1 MKQKGLYKAALYC
14 RLSQDDGLV
23 GDSSSIQTQK
33 MMLEKYANDNGIIIV
48 DYYIDDGYSGT
59 NFDRPAFPRMIAD
72 IDDEK
77 VNMVITKDLS
87 RLGRDY
93 VRTGYYIDFYFK
105 DKDIRYIAINDNV
118 DTLYENND
126 IAPFKNILNEMYAK
140 DTSRKVK
147 TAKKLLMQKG
157 LYMAAQPPY
166 GYKKDPNDKNHL
178 VIDEEAA
185 KVVKLIFDL
194 VLSNMGISTIA
205 KELNKRCVPIPSV
218 YKASKGYQC
227 YQTLLDSRKLKYN
240 DDDVEKWSTATVG
253 NILRNQMYVGDMV
266 GNKREIKNYRTGKQ
280 IIHTKDE
287 YIVIPNTHEP
297 IISREDFEKVQKQ
310 VSNKHRPS
318 KTNHENIF
326 RGILKCANCGRS
338 MTMYHKVLANGK
350 VVWRYRCMG
359 KTIRHG
365 IDTESNIIKYDD
377 IYNVVFKR
385 LKELF
390 NSIKKDDDSFINDL
404 ISRYLPD
411 ETGLDKKIREA
422 MNYSV
427 NAGGKRVRPML
438 MLEVYKLCGGDDC
451 QVVYPFMAA
460 LECIHSYSLV
470 HDDLPAMDNDD
481 YRRGRL
487 TTHKVFGEDFGIL
500 AGDGLLNLAYEIM
513 AEALISGEGDM
524 TAKAKAME
532 VIARKA
538 GIKGM
543 VGGQAVDVE
552 LTGKALSDE
561 QLDFIFRLKTGAL
574 IEAAFLAGAY
584 LAGCDEKSADRL
596 CRAASLI
603 GFAFQIR
610 DDILDVTSSLQE
622 LGKPV
627 FSDEKNNKT
636 TYVTLYGM
644 EKAEADVQSMSD
656 EALDIIKSV
665 GKNEFLEEIVL
676 NLIHRNK

>member
-147 TAKKLLMQKG
+147 IAKRLLMQKG

-404 ISRYLPD
+404 ISKN
-411 ETGLDKKIREA
+411 TNLDKEKKLDADKVKIER
-422 MNYSV
+422 
-427 NAGGKRVRPML
+427 
-438 MLEVYKLCGGDDC
+438 KLDTINKLIKKL
-451 QVVYPFMAA
+451 Y
-460 LECIHSYSLV
+460 E
-470 HDDLPAMDNDD
+470 D
-481 YRRGRL
+481 YI
-487 TTHKVFGEDFGIL
+487 EGIL
-500 AGDGLLNLAYEIM
+500 
-513 AEALISGEGDM
+513 
-524 TAKAKAME
+524 TADNYQKL
-532 VIARKA
+532 
-538 GIKGM
+538 
-543 VGGQAVDVE
+543 VDEYQKEQVE
-552 LTGKALSDE
+552 LKE
-561 QLDFIFRLKTGAL
+561 R
-574 IEAAFLAGAY
+574 
-584 LAGCDEKSADRL
+584 
-596 CRAASLI
+596 
-603 GFAFQIR
+603 
-610 DDILDVTSSLQE
+610 
-622 LGKPV
+622 
-627 FSDEKNNKT
+627 
-636 TYVTLYGM
+636 
-644 EKAEADVQSMSD
+644 
-656 EALDIIKSV
+656 
-665 GKNEFLEEIVL
+665 LEEIKKY
-676 NLIHRNK
+676 INKKQMKWIIL

>member
-1 MKQKGLYKAALYC
+1 
-14 RLSQDDGLV
+14 
-23 GDSSSIQTQK
+23 
-33 MMLEKYANDNGIIIV
+33 MMEWKEELQQHTKEA
-48 DYYIDDGYSGT
+48 
-59 NFDRPAFPRMIAD
+59 
-72 IDDEK
+72 EK
-77 VNMVITKDLS
+77 VVQGYLPEE
-87 RLGRDY
+87 
-93 VRTGYYIDFYFK
+93 TGHQ
-105 DKDIRYIAINDNV
+105 
-118 DTLYENND
+118 
-126 IAPFKNILNEMYAK
+126 
-140 DTSRKVK
+140 
-147 TAKKLLMQKG
+147 KLL
-157 LYMAAQPPY
+157 
-166 GYKKDPNDKNHL
+166 
-178 VIDEEAA
+178 IEA
-185 KVVKLIFDL
+185 
-194 VLSNMGISTIA
+194 S
-205 KELNKRCVPIPSV
+205 
-218 YKASKGYQC
+218 
-227 YQTLLDSRKLKYN
+227 
-240 DDDVEKWSTATVG
+240 
-253 NILRNQMYVGDMV
+253 
-266 GNKREIKNYRTGKQ
+266 
-280 IIHTKDE
+280 
-287 YIVIPNTHEP
+287 
-297 IISREDFEKVQKQ
+297 
-310 VSNKHRPS
+310 
-318 KTNHENIF
+318 
-326 RGILKCANCGRS
+326 
-338 MTMYHKVLANGK
+338 
-350 VVWRYRCMG
+350 
-359 KTIRHG
+359 
-365 IDTESNIIKYDD
+365 
-377 IYNVVFKR
+377 
-385 LKELF
+385 
-390 NSIKKDDDSFINDL
+390 
-404 ISRYLPD
+404 
-411 ETGLDKKIREA
+411 
-422 MNYSV
+422 NYSV
-427 NAGGKRVRPML
+427 LVGGKRLRPMI
-438 MLEVYKLCGGDDC
+438 MLESFKAFGGTGN
-451 QVVYPFMAA
+451 VVEPFMAA
-460 LECIHSYSLV
+460 LEMIHSGSLV

-513 AEALISGEGDM
+513 AEALISCEGDM

-644 EKAEADVQSMSD
+644 EKAKADVQSMSD

>member
-1 MKQKGLYKAALYC
+1 MNFKEEQKK
-14 RLSQDDGLV
+14 RIEQ
-23 GDSSSIQTQK
+23 I
-33 MMLEKYANDNGIIIV
+33 E
-48 DYYIDDGYSGT
+48 
-59 NFDRPAFPRMIAD
+59 
-72 IDDEK
+72 
-77 VNMVITKDLS
+77 
-87 RLGRDY
+87 
-93 VRTGYYIDFYFK
+93 
-105 DKDIRYIAINDNV
+105 AI
-118 DTLYENND
+118 
-126 IAPFKNILNEMYAK
+126 
-140 DTSRKVK
+140 
-147 TAKKLLMQKG
+147 LM
-157 LYMAAQPPY
+157 
-166 GYKKDPNDKNHL
+166 
-178 VIDEEAA
+178 
-185 KVVKLIFDL
+185 
-194 VLSNMGISTIA
+194 
-205 KELNKRCVPIPSV
+205 
-218 YKASKGYQC
+218 
-227 YQTLLDSRKLKYN
+227 
-240 DDDVEKWSTATVG
+240 
-253 NILRNQMYVGDMV
+253 
-266 GNKREIKNYRTGKQ
+266 
-280 IIHTKDE
+280 
-287 YIVIPNTHEP
+287 
-297 IISREDFEKVQKQ
+297 
-310 VSNKHRPS
+310 
-318 KTNHENIF
+318 
-326 RGILKCANCGRS
+326 
-338 MTMYHKVLANGK
+338 
-350 VVWRYRCMG
+350 
-359 KTIRHG
+359 
-365 IDTESNIIKYDD
+365 
-377 IYNVVFKR
+377 
-385 LKELF
+385 
-390 NSIKKDDDSFINDL
+390 
-404 ISRYLPD
+404 RYLPKQ
-411 ETGLDKKIREA
+411 EGKQKIIMEA
-422 MNYSV
+422 MEYSLM
-427 NAGGKRVRPML
+427 AGGKRLRPML
-438 MLEVYKLCGGDDC
+438 MWETYRMFSGTSEAI
-451 QVVYPFMAA
+451 YPFMAA
-460 LECIHSYSLV
+460 MEMIHTYSLV